1 MDYTFENCVLDSQRR
16 ELRRDGIVL
25 PVEPQIFDL
34 LHYLLRNRDRV
45 VSRDE
50 LIAAI
55 WDGRIVSDSTL
66 SSRISSVRAAIG
78 DDGKQQRLV
87 KTFSRKGVRFVARVH
102 EIRSGDGGLTTSTV
116 ISSDKPSIA
125 VLPFASL
132 RRDQTLA
139 SFANGVTEEIITGL
153 SRGSDFSVVSNNSSH
168 HGLGETDQQRVI
180 GRQLSV
186 SYVLEGSVHKA
197 GRRVRVTAR
206 LVEADS
212 GAYRWVERYDRELK
226 NAFTVQD
233 EVARAIVAAITP
245 HVARL
250 EAARTLLRP
259 PETWK
264 APEYYA
270 RAVEMWA
277 AFHSR
282 FRMSGFRDT
291 QRALNQCL
299 SIEPAHSRAHALL
312 AETCLVAYQF
322 PFDEFY
328 LNPMAL
334 DQAEAASSQALQCDP
349 QSPFAHAMAGRIL
362 GFIGEYEGSI
372 AEFEKAERLNPS
384 SADWRLLVALVMM
397 GEHSRAVEVGQKYIR
412 NDPFHPPIASM
423 WLGIANFMLRR
434 YSDALPCIRAAVL
447 RAPNLRAARV
457 HLAANFAQLNQIDAA
472 RRQVDAALCIEPA
485 FTLEHQNRLA
495 AVCRYDRDIAHHLE
509 ALRKAGLPD

>member
-1 MDYTFENCVLDSQRR
+1 VDYTFENCVLDSQGR

-87 KTFSRKGVRFVARVH
+87 KTFSRKRVRFVARVH
-102 EIRSGDGGLTTSTV
+102 EIRSGDGGLTTSTL

-153 SRGSDFSVVSNNSSH
+153 SRGSDFSVVSNNFSH
-168 HGLGETDQQRVI
+168 HGLGETDEQRVI

-197 GRRVRVTAR
+197 GRRVRVTAC
-206 LVEADS
+206 LVDADS

-233 EVARAIVAAITP
+233 EVARAIVAAITS

-264 APEYYA
+264 AP
-270 RAVEMWA
+270 R
-277 AFHSR
+277 S
-282 FRMSGFRDT
+282 T
-291 QRALNQCL
+291 T
-299 SIEPAHSRAHALL
+299 PAPLKFGPLFIHAS
-312 AETCLVAYQF
+312 E
-322 PFDEFY
+322 
-328 LNPMAL
+328 
-334 DQAEAASSQALQCDP
+334 
-349 QSPFAHAMAGRIL
+349 
-362 GFIGEYEGSI
+362 
-372 AEFEKAERLNPS
+372 
-384 SADWRLLVALVMM
+384 
-397 GEHSRAVEVGQKYIR
+397 
-412 NDPFHPPIASM
+412 
-423 WLGIANFMLRR
+423 
-434 YSDALPCIRAAVL
+434 
-447 RAPNLRAARV
+447 
-457 HLAANFAQLNQIDAA
+457 
-472 RRQVDAALCIEPA
+472 
-485 FTLEHQNRLA
+485 
-495 AVCRYDRDIAHHLE
+495 
-509 ALRKAGLPD
+509 